1 MGTVI
6 AVKKKKREN
15 HGDRIMKYHKEC
27 RENGQAM
34 NGVMTTLT
42 SVVLTVHLIMN
53 ISNANNNNN
62 NNNNNDNYDNNN
74 NNVFVGQSVSQN
86 EFDNDYGT
94 MSINPGRSFQD
105 FDFDE
110 FGENESQSGNKTT
123 IHTTITSLLWKSAL
137 KHLLRCQKKIPIF
150 NHYITMFS
158 SIKKK

>member
-1 MGTVI
+1 MGIV
-6 AVKKKKREN
+6 VKKKKRE
-15 HGDRIMKYHKEC
+15 HHSYRVMKYHKEC

-53 ISNANNNNN
+53 ISNDNN
-62 NNNNNDNYDNNN
+62 DNNN

-110 FGENESQSGNKTT
+110 LGGNESQTGNRTT
-123 IHTTITSLLWKSAL
+123 VRTSITSLLWKSAL
-137 KHLLRCQKKIPIF
+137 KHLLRCQKKITIF
-150 NHYITMFS
+150 NHYLTMFS

>member
-1 MGTVI
+1 MGV
-6 AVKKKKREN
+6 VKKKKSEN
-15 HGDRIMKYHKEC
+15 HGDRVMKYHKEC

-62 NNNNNDNYDNNN
+62 NDNNN

-110 FGENESQSGNKTT
+110 LGGNESQTGNKTT

-137 KHLLRCQKKIPIF
+137 
-150 NHYITMFS
+150 
-158 SIKKK
+158 

>member
-6 AVKKKKREN
+6 VVKKKKWEN
-15 HGDRIMKYHKEC
+15 HSYRIMKYHKEC

-62 NNNNNDNYDNNN
+62 NNN
-74 NNVFVGQSVSQN
+74 VFVGQSVSQN

-110 FGENESQSGNKTT
+110 LGGNESQTGNRTT
-123 IHTTITSLLWKSAL
+123 NRTTTTSLLWKSAL
-137 KHLLRCQKKIPIF
+137 KHLLR
-150 NHYITMFS
+150 
-158 SIKKK
+158 

>member
-15 HGDRIMKYHKEC
+15 HSYRIMKYHKEC

-62 NNNNNDNYDNNN
+62 NNNDNNDNNN

-94 MSINPGRSFQD
+94 MSINPGRSLQD

-110 FGENESQSGNKTT
+110 LDEIESNTGNKTT
-123 IHTTITSLLWKSAL
+123 TRVSITSLLWKSAL
-137 KHLLRCQKKIPIF
+137 KHLLRCQNKI
-150 NHYITMFS
+150 T
-158 SIKKK
+158 